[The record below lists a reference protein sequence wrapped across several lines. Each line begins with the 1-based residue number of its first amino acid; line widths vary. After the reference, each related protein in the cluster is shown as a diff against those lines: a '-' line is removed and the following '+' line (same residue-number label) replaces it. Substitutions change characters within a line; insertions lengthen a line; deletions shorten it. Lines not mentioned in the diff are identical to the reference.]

1 MTTDGLH
8 RAAEPGT
15 PVTEEDAEESELRRN
30 EEIARRLDKPMG
42 ALGLVFLLLVLAQT
56 VATEPRTVTVL
67 SVLGWVLWAAFVAE
81 LLLRA
86 YLAPDRGRFWR
97 RNWWQVVFLAL
108 PFLRFVRALVLLRT
122 LRVARVARAGSIL
135 SSAVRGSRSAGR
147 LLGGRLAWLAVVTT
161 IVVLAVSQL
170 LQLLGLYDSY
180 ATALHDTAM
189 ATITGDALLAQGG
202 LARVIEVSL
211 AAYSVVVFATLAGS
225 LGAYFLRGD
234 ESAEPRSTPHT

>member
-1 MTTDGLH
+1 MSTSTST
-8 RAAEPGT
+8 GT
-15 PVTEEDAEESELRRN
+15 STRTGSGPEDELRRN

-42 ALGLVFLLLVLAQT
+42 ALGVVFLLVVLGQT
-56 VATEPRTVTVL
+56 VATEPRVVTVL
-67 SVLGWVLWAAFVAE
+67 SVLGWLLWAAFVAE

-86 YLAPDRGRFWR
+86 YLAEDRRRFWR

-122 LRVARVARAGSIL
+122 LRVARVARVGSIL

-147 LLGGRLAWLAVVTT
+147 LLSGRLAWLGVVTT

-180 ATALHDTAM
+180 GTALHDTAM
-189 ATITGDALLAQGG
+189 ATVTGDALQADGG
-202 LARVIEVSL
+202 LARITEVVL
-211 AAYSVVVFATLAGS
+211 ATYSVVVFATLAGS
-225 LGAYFLRGD
+225 LGAYFLRGS
-234 ESAEPRSTPHT
+234 EAP